1 MPDSA
6 PAPKDRARGEKGT
19 PAPSADLGK
28 GPFVPLDAMRF
39 GVEDDVDAAA
49 LTEEL
54 LGELDRFNKATEE
67 DPFSNPVLLLSLD
80 LSRRIA
86 QGRLSY
92 SALEQL
98 VQYLTVDG
106 FVERARRLGAYIGE
120 TDPGA
125 NEKRLEACFRR
136 LAEPRTPEEVGERAD
151 HARFEVF
158 RQRLEGEVFGI
169 VITAHPTFSLTGD
182 LMHALSTLAADR
194 DDDGAA
200 LGGKGRRALIDLARQ
215 TEHRPDSAL
224 DLEAEHA
231 MSLQAIGNILDGLRR
246 AYAIALDVARDL
258 YPDRWTELRPRLM
271 TVASW
276 VGYDLDGRSDIGW
289 TETLSKRM
297 KVQRAQLHHYAETVR
312 GLKAAVPS
320 GARDLADVLDLME
333 SRLALAE
340 NQIEDEIEVFAA
352 AQPHEPGA
360 QDAVSRISKR
370 MYEGMALRLT
380 DAGALVDMV
389 ERAVERASE
398 LKPAK
403 GRKAAD
409 RDALVRRLLVLR
421 AELANLG
428 LGMAHTHLRVNATQ
442 VHNAIRDKIGL
453 VSQPNDP
460 RYRQSYI
467 DRINGLLDEVEPVRI
482 NFGSVLSERTSF
494 KQMFMVVAQM
504 LKYTGRTA
512 PIRFLIAECESAV
525 TLLTALYVARLFGV
539 DDRVDLSPLFETEK
553 ALEAGSRVIDQL
565 LKNRHY
571 RAYIEK
577 RGRIC
582 VQTGYSDAG
591 RFIGQTPANASIE
604 RLRLR
609 LIRVMAKH
617 GLEHVQ
623 LLIFDTHGESI
634 GRGAHPASL
643 AERLTNIDTP
653 YSRAAMREQA
663 VSFKQEMS
671 FQGGDGYLPFVNRT
685 MAFATVTRLL
695 EHATRPE
702 ETVEEDPFYE
712 QDAYIREFFTTVKE
726 FQVSLMEDANYGVLL
741 GGFGVNL
748 LYPSGSRALKRQHEE
763 PIDVEHASARQLR
776 AIPHNAILQQLGL
789 LANSIGGVGAAIAKD
804 PERFRALYQRSPR
817 LRQLM
822 GIAEYGLA
830 VSDPHA
836 MKGYIDV
843 VDPGM
848 WITRASVTDSEAARE
863 DMLRLAAFHE
873 ESRLSEHQFRVYRK
887 LHRDVVILRREL
899 AAVGAGAAATEGA
912 GTLISPRC
920 RDSLDLLHAVRLAII
935 QELFLLAM
943 RTPEFSGRHG
953 VTPERLMTRLLH
965 LEVDSA
971 CAVLEEIFPLTEQ
984 TLDVS
989 AFGEP
994 ADLLPDQAAS
1004 YRFENENLFRPME
1017 GLYDLVRRIS
1027 TAVAHRIGFFG

>member
-6 PAPKDRARGEKGT
+6 PAADDAARPAEVLGT
-19 PAPSADLGK
+19 
-28 GPFVPLDAMRF
+28 GPFVPRDAARF
-39 GVEDDVDAAA
+39 GTRDTIDAAA

-54 LGELDRFNKATEE
+54 LAELDRLNRANED

-92 SALEQL
+92 SALEQI

-106 FVERARRLGAYIGE
+106 FVERARRLGAYVGE
-120 TDPGA
+120 TDPAA
-125 NEKRLEACFRR
+125 NERALEASFRM
-136 LAEPRTPEEVGERAD
+136 LAEPRDPGELGEQGDRV
-151 HARFEVF
+151 RFEVF

-182 LMHALSTLAADR
+182 LMHALSTLAAGH
-194 DDDGAA
+194 DDDGTPLAP
-200 LGGKGRRALIDLARQ
+200 KDRSALIALAAAA
-215 TEHRPDSAL
+215 EHRPERTL
-224 DLEAEHA
+224 DLDAEHV

-246 AYAIALDVARDL
+246 AYGIALDVARDL
-258 YPDRWTELRPRLM
+258 YPERWTELTPRLV

-297 KVQRAQLHHYAETVR
+297 RVQRAQLAHYTDAVR
-312 GLKAAVPS
+312 ALRRSVTAD
-320 GARDLADVLDLME
+320 ARDLADILDLME
-333 SRLALAE
+333 SRLALAQ

-352 AQPHEPGA
+352 VAPHEA
-360 QDAVSRISKR
+360 AFHDSVARIARR
-370 MYEGMALRLT
+370 MHEGMSLRLT
-380 DAGALVDMV
+380 DAGALIDMV
-389 ERAVERASE
+389 ERAVGRALE
-398 LKPAK
+398 LGPGR
-403 GRKAAD
+403 GRKAAE
-409 RDALVRRLLVLR
+409 RTALIRSLLVLR

-428 LGMAHTHLRVNATQ
+428 LGIAHTHLRVNATQ

-467 DRINGLLDEVEPVRI
+467 DRINGLLDEVQPVRI

-539 DDRVDLSPLFETEK
+539 EDRVDLSPLFETEK

-565 LKNRHY
+565 LSNRHY

-577 RGRIC
+577 RGRVC

-609 LIRVMAKH
+609 LIRVMVKH
-617 GLEHVQ
+617 GLGHVQ

-634 GRGAHPASL
+634 GRGAHPQSL
-643 AERLTNIDTP
+643 AERLSNIDTP
-653 YSRAAMREQA
+653 YSRAAMAEQA
-663 VSFKQEMS
+663 VAFKQEMS
-671 FQGGDGYLPFVNRT
+671 FQGGDGYLPFVNST

-695 EHATRPE
+695 EHACRPAEPTE
-702 ETVEEDPFYE
+702 ETDPFYE

-726 FQVSLMEDANYGVLL
+726 FQVSLMEDPNYGVLL

-748 LYPSGSRALKRQHEE
+748 LFPSGSRALKRQHDE
-763 PIDVEHASARQLR
+763 PIDIEHASARQLR

-789 LANSIGGVGAAIAKD
+789 LANSIGGVGAAVAKD
-804 PERFRALYQRSPR
+804 PERFRELYHRSPR

-822 GIAEYGLA
+822 GIVEYGLA

-848 WITRASVTDSEAARE
+848 WIARASVADSDAARE

-873 ESRLSEHQFRVYRK
+873 ETRLCEHQSRVYRK
-887 LHRDVVILRREL
+887 LHRDVVVLRREL
-899 AAVGAGAAATEGA
+899 AAVGAGDGPAEGCGA
-912 GTLISPRC
+912 LVSARC

-953 VTPERLMTRLLH
+953 VTPQRLIARLLH
-965 LEVDSA
+965 LEVDSV

-984 TLDVS
+984 TIDPA

-994 ADLLPDQAAS
+994 ADTLSDQAAS